1 MKRSK
6 YERDLEDLYQE
17 YDEEEAASANEDA
30 EIVDVELEGKK
41 KRSKRKQEIGNLTF
55 DDKKEVPLIAS
66 QQSCKDVDSEVR
78 ENLIEIPKGLP
89 QTSQRSMSFSVQLIL
104 ACLLA
109 YLYFVLQKLVLKK
122 IKF

>member
-1 MKRSK
+1 
-6 YERDLEDLYQE
+6 
-17 YDEEEAASANEDA
+17 
-30 EIVDVELEGKK
+30 VDVELEGKK

-66 QQSCKDVDSEVR
+66 QRAIQSCKDVDSEVR
-78 ENLIEIPKGLP
+78 ENLVEIPEGLP

>member
-6 YERDLEDLYQE
+6 YERYLEDLYQE
-17 YDEEEAASANEDA
+17 YDEEEDASANEDA

-66 QQSCKDVDSEVR
+66 QSSMHSCKDVDS
-78 ENLIEIPKGLP
+78 
-89 QTSQRSMSFSVQLIL
+89 
-104 ACLLA
+104 
-109 YLYFVLQKLVLKK
+109 
-122 IKF
+122 